1 MGIQLSQKEQELLV
15 LEIVDACLKCSEES
29 QLEFEEVLHEQVFS
43 NNPYIE
49 FMEMVCRTAESLNSR
64 GYIAGTV
71 EIVYETELDE
81 DTFEESPADEIDFYM
96 TSFENISITAKGRA
110 FMGAETFKGLGK
122 NFLGKATPVIKC
134 IASTALQTVIE
145 TAIVT
150 GLKAAGFPV

>member
-1 MGIQLSQKEQELLV
+1 M
-15 LEIVDACLKCSEES
+15 LEIVEACLKCSGES
-29 QLEFEEVLHEQVFS
+29 QLEFEEVLHEQVFA

-81 DTFEESPADEIDFYM
+81 DTFEESLTDEIDFYM

-122 NFLGKATPVIKC
+122 NFLEKATPVIKC

>member
-15 LEIVDACLKCSEES
+15 LEIVEACLKCSEES
-29 QLEFEEVLHEQVFS
+29 QLEFEEVLHEQVFAS
-43 NNPYIE
+43 NPDIE

-81 DTFEESPADEIDFYM
+81 DTFEESLTDEIDFYM